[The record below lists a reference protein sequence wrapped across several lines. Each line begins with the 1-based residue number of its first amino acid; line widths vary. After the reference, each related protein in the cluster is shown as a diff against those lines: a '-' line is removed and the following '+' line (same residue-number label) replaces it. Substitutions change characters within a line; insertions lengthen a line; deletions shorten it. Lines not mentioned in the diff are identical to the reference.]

1 MSNAVL
7 TKVADGVAT
16 LTLNKP
22 EKLNA
27 WDTPMR
33 NEVGGHLRAWNKDA
47 AVKAIIMTG
56 AGERAFSAGQDLDET
71 EKLQGGK
78 AGAGWFAGWRDFYNA
93 IRDLDKPLIAAL
105 NGVAAGS
112 AFQVALLCDIR
123 IGHAGTRM
131 GQPEI
136 NSGIPSVTGP
146 MLMLPRIGL
155 SRTIELTLTGRM
167 MEAQESFAIGLLQH
181 LVASPAEVM
190 PKALAVAK
198 ELAAKPPIAMRLNKK
213 RFRQVTEEAFE
224 EAFRNGG
231 AYQSEAFA
239 SGEPQASM
247 RAFFEERK
255 RRRAAKK
262 KG

>member
-7 TKVADGVAT
+7 TKVVDGIAT

-33 NEVGGHLRAWNKDA
+33 GEVADHLKAWKKTTPSRPSSMTDPRRGSRLLGRAGSRRDGRSCRA
-47 AVKAIIMTG
+47 ARPEPPG
-56 AGERAFSAGQDLDET
+56 LP
-71 EKLQGGK
+71 
-78 AGAGWFAGWRDFYNA
+78 AGAIFYNA
-93 IRDLDKPLIAAL
+93 IRDLDKPLLAAL

-146 MLMLPRIGL
+146 MLMLSRIGL
-155 SRTIELTLTGRM
+155 SRTIELTLSGRRWKRRIL
-167 MEAQESFAIGLLQH
+167 AIGLLQH

-190 PKALAVAK
+190 PKALAVAS
-198 ELAAKPPIAMRLNKK
+198 ELAQKPAIAMRLNKR

-224 EAFRNGG
+224 EASAMAAPIRPRRSPR
-231 AYQSEAFA
+231 ASRRHRCAPS
-239 SGEPQASM
+239 SGEKAPP
-247 RAFFEERK
+247 
-255 RRRAAKK
+255 RRQE
-262 KG
+262 